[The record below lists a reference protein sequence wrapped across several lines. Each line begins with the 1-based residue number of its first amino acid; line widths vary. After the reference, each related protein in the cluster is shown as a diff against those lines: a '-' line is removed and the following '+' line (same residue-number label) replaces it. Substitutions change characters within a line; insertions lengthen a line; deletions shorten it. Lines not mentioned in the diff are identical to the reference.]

1 MLVSEIL
8 AVKGNVLYTVGP
20 QHTLQEAVTTMTELD
35 IGSVVVV
42 EDGKM
47 VGLLT
52 FREMLSALKRVGM
65 NWREAKVAGA
75 MMAQPVVATP
85 DMEVEELQRLIV
97 QHHQRYLPVMDGD
110 VLQGVLSFH
119 DVARAMLE
127 EKNFENKMLKS
138 YIRNWPEDDEKSDEG
153 KATAG

>member
-8 AVKGNVLYTVGP
+8 ALKGSVLYTVGP
-20 QHTLQEAVTTMTELD
+20 QHTLQQAVTTMTDLD

-52 FREMLSALKRVGM
+52 FREMLAALARVGM
-65 NWREAKVAGA
+65 NWREAKVSGA
-75 MMAQPVVATP
+75 MMPKPVVATP
-85 DMEVEELQRLIV
+85 TMEVAELQRLIV
-97 QHHQRYLPVMDGD
+97 EHHQRYLPVMEND
-110 VLQGVLSFH
+110 VLLGVISFH

-138 YIRNWPEDDEKSDEG
+138 YIRNWPEESEGEG
-153 KATAG
+153 KAAAS

>member
-75 MMAQPVVATP
+75 MMAKPVVATP

-138 YIRNWPEDDEKSDEG
+138 YIRNWPEDDEKAGEG

>member
-1 MLVSEIL
+1 MLVSEIMAL
-8 AVKGNVLYTVGP
+8 KGHVIYTVGP

-52 FREMLSALKRVGM
+52 FREMLAALARVGM

-75 MMAQPVVATP
+75 MMAKPVVATP
-85 DMEVEELQRLIV
+85 EMEVEELQRLIV
-97 QHHQRYLPVMDGD
+97 EHHQRYLPVMEGD
-110 VLQGVLSFH
+110 VLLGVISFH

-127 EKNFENKMLKS
+127 EKSFENKMLKS
-138 YIRNWPEDDEKSDEG
+138 YIRNWPEEG
-153 KATAG
+153 ETQDSQAAV

>member
-1 MLVSEIL
+1 MLVREIL
-8 AVKGNVLYTVGP
+8 AVKGSVLYTVGP
-20 QHTLQEAVTTMTELD
+20 QHTLQEAVTTMTDLD

-52 FREMLSALKRVGM
+52 FREMLAPLKRVGM
-65 NWREAKVAGA
+65 NWREARVSGA
-75 MMAQPVVATP
+75 MIAKPVVATP

-97 QHHQRYLPVMDGD
+97 EHHQRYLPVMDGD
-110 VLQGVLSFH
+110 VLQGVISFH

-127 EKNFENKMLKS
+127 EKSFDNKMLKS
-138 YIRNWPEDDEKSDEG
+138 YIRN
-153 KATAG
+153 

>member
-8 AVKGNVLYTVGP
+8 SVKGKVLYTVGP
-20 QHTLQEAVTTMTELD
+20 QHSLQEAVTTMTDMD

-52 FREMLSALKRVGM
+52 FREMLVALKRVGM
-65 NWREAKVAGA
+65 NWREARVSGA
-75 MMAQPVVATP
+75 MIAKPVVASP
-85 DMEVEELQRLIV
+85 DMEVEELQRLFV
-97 QHHQRYLPVMDGD
+97 EHRQRYLPVMDGD

-127 EKNFENKMLKS
+127 EKNFENKMLKN
-138 YIRNWPEDDEKSDEG
+138 YIRHWPEDDEVQG
-153 KATAG
+153 KASTG

>member
-8 AVKGNVLYTVGP
+8 ALKGSVLYTVGP
-20 QHTLQEAVTTMTELD
+20 QHTLQEAVTTMTDLD

-65 NWREAKVAGA
+65 NWREAKVSGA
-75 MMAQPVVATP
+75 MIAKPVVASP

-97 QHHQRYLPVMDGD
+97 EHHQRYLPVMDGD
-110 VLQGVLSFH
+110 VLQGVISFH

-127 EKNFENKMLKS
+127 EKSFENKMLKS
-138 YIRNWPEDDEKSDEG
+138 YIRNWPEEDEISGES
-153 KATAG
+153 KAAAG

>member
-1 MLVSEIL
+1 
-8 AVKGNVLYTVGP
+8 
-20 QHTLQEAVTTMTELD
+20 
-35 IGSVVVV
+35 
-42 EDGKM
+42 M

-52 FREMLSALKRVGM
+52 FREMLTALKRVGM

-75 MMAQPVVATP
+75 MVAKPVVATP

-97 QHHQRYLPVMDGD
+97 EHHQRYLPVMDGD
-110 VLQGVLSFH
+110 LLLGVISFH

-138 YIRNWPEDDEKSDEG
+138 YIRNWPEEDD
-153 KATAG
+153 APAA

>member
-1 MLVSEIL
+1 MQVSEIL
-8 AVKGNVLYTVGP
+8 KLKGSVLYTVGP
-20 QHTLQEAVTTMTELD
+20 QHTLQEAVTLMTDLD

-75 MMAQPVVATP
+75 MIAKPVVAKP
-85 DMEVEELQRLIV
+85 EMEVEELQRLIV
-97 QHHQRYLPVMDGD
+97 EHHQRYLPVMDGD
-110 VLQGVLSFH
+110 VLLGVISFH
-119 DVARAMLE
+119 DVARSMLE

-138 YIRNWPEDDEKSDEG
+138 YIRNWPEGDDES
-153 KATAG
+153 AAG